1 MFSYYSIMEN
11 EIKLT
16 ALQRA
21 KKKYYEK
28 VKNTEEYKNKKA
40 SPEFKA
46 KLRECCSRY
55 YNKIK
60 NDDEFKK
67 KVSEQKKEYY
77 KRKKVEKLLEIIL

>member
-1 MFSYYSIMEN
+1 MDN

-28 VKNTEEYKNKKA
+28 IKNTEEYKNKKA
-40 SPEFKA
+40 SPEIKA

-60 NDDEFKK
+60 NDEEFKR
-67 KVSEQKKEYY
+67 KVSQQKKEYY
-77 KRKKVEKLLEIIL
+77 KRKKVEKLLEIIV